1 MEKTAQRF
9 AFGVYEADAKSGE
22 LRKNGIKIKLQE
34 QPFQILIMLLERPG
48 EVVTR
53 EELRLRV
60 WPADT
65 FVDFD
70 HGLNTS
76 INKLREALGDSAS
89 NPRFVETLARR
100 GYRFI
105 APVRTIESGQRA
117 ADSAQPVSTESTGVA
132 PGLRSGEDASQ
143 TRPRTVANAAARQVG
158 EHDSQPGIQAIA
170 STTQQISAVPDAG
183 IGRGLDL
190 PLPSRWV
197 PRTLFALIQIMYVV
211 FYGIALVRLDAIPDI
226 AADFLGRATVVLIP
240 LILVTAAIGIAL
252 RLYLVTAVSFDFKPL
267 GEKFRRLFPL
277 ILPLDQLWALS
288 PFLLAMHIGVGGAFA
303 ACAALLY
310 LPFSERTLIKMGYR
324 YGKTVSGF

>member
-1 MEKTAQRF
+1 MENTAQKF

-34 QPFQILIMLLERPG
+34 QPFQILTMLLERPG
-48 EVVTR
+48 EVITR

-70 HGLNTS
+70 HGLNTA

-105 APVRTIESGQRA
+105 APVRTIESGQPA
-117 ADSAQPVSTESTGVA
+117 ADSAQLASTEAVGVA
-132 PGLRSGEDASQ
+132 PGLRPGEDGAQ
-143 TRPRTVANAAARQVG
+143 TRPHTGAATATQEINA
-158 EHDSQPGIQAIA
+158 
-170 STTQQISAVPDAG
+170 PDAA
-183 IGRGLDL
+183 IGHGLDL

-197 PRTLFALIQIMYVV
+197 PRTLFALIQIMYLV
-211 FYGIALVRLDAIPDI
+211 FYGIALVRLDVIPDI

-240 LILVTAAIGIAL
+240 LVLVTAAIGIAL

-288 PFLLAMHIGVGGAFA
+288 PFLITMHIGVGGAFA